1 MSYNS
6 LPFEPTLK
14 IEPFTLNVPDKDI
27 DELKTLLK
35 LSRLPKETYENID
48 AEKKGFGVSRKWL
61 DETRKYWL
69 DGYDWR
75 KYEKR
80 INAQPAFTTV
90 IKNKDG
96 LEYTVHFAALF
107 SNRKDAIP
115 IILTHG
121 WPGCFIEFL
130 GIMERVRKQ
139 YSADDLPYHLIFPSQ
154 PGYLF
159 SADPPLDREFS
170 LRDVGYLFNQL
181 MQGLGFKEYVSQGGD
196 IGSFVS
202 NELAYRY
209 ENCKAVHLNMVK
221 LMEPPEGT
229 PEAKQKS
236 GPTSVSDF
244 LAGFQAY
251 GYGLEHATRP
261 ATVGLVVGSNPVS
274 LLCWIGEKF
283 LAWSDEDPS
292 LDTILT
298 FISLYWFTDTYP
310 SSIWNYRYSLG
321 SKRDEPSAED
331 EYQHTPMGFSYFPK
345 EITPVPIHWIEK
357 VNNLVWSK
365 EHKAGG
371 HFAALEKPEELW
383 QDIEEFVAAIW
394 NKA

>member
-1 MSYNS
+1 MSYNN
-6 LPFEPTLK
+6 LPFQPTLK
-14 IEPFTLNVPDKDI
+14 IEPFTLNIPDKDI
-27 DELKTLLK
+27 DALKTLLK

-75 KYEKR
+75 KHEKR
-80 INAQPAFTTV
+80 INAQPAYTTK
-90 IKNKDG
+90 IQNKDG

-107 SNRKDAIP
+107 SNKKDAIP

-130 GIMERVRKQ
+130 GIMERVREQ

-159 SADPPLDREFS
+159 TSDPPLDREFS
-170 LRDVGYLFNQL
+170 LRDVGYLFHEL
-181 MQGLGFKEYVSQGGD
+181 MQGLGFKEYVAQGGD

-202 NELAYRY
+202 TELAYRY
-209 ENCKAVHLNMVK
+209 ESCKAVHLNMYK
-221 LMEPPEGT
+221 LFDPPEGT
-229 PEAKQKS
+229 PEAKQRS
-236 GPTSVSDF
+236 GPLTAAEMVEK
-244 LAGFQAY
+244 LQPY
-251 GYGLEHATRP
+251 GYSLEHATRP
-261 ATVGLVVGSNPVS
+261 STVGLVVGSNPAS

-283 LAWSDEDPS
+283 LTWSDEDPS

-321 SKRDEPSAED
+321 SKRDVPSAED
-331 EYQHTPMGFSYFPK
+331 EYQHKPMGFSYFPR
-345 EITPVPIHWIEK
+345 EISPVPVHWIK
-357 VNNLVWSK
+357 QVNNLVWSK
-365 EHKAGG
+365 EHTSGG
-371 HFAALEKPEELW
+371 HFAALEKPQELW
-383 QDIEEFVAAIW
+383 QDIEEFVAATW